1 MPCRMRWHTVVPA
14 DYWAR
19 TMSAAFRPHNEC
31 RVSFVTSVPCRLNW
45 HMVSNHALHGV
56 TILVG
61 ETIMLLCYI
70 TLCFVS
76 VCFGRVVVFLATL
89 PAVVSALSRAHV
101 FGHAKC
107 HFRRR
112 HRVLLS
118 YLRTLPWPRGFAL
131 VSFPEALFG
140 LAFVVIFP
148 GAFARPFARMFLLTA
163 SHAIGARD
171 CCRLQTL
178 FLDDGASI

>member
-112 HRVLLS
+112 HRVLL
-118 YLRTLPWPRGFAL
+118 YRICAPCRGPGVLPWSVSPKPCL
-131 VSFPEALFG
+131 VWHLWSFSPEPL
-140 LAFVVIFP
+140 P
-148 GAFARPFARMFLLTA
+148 ARSRAC
-163 SHAIGARD
+163 SY
-171 CCRLQTL
+171 
-178 FLDDGASI
+178 